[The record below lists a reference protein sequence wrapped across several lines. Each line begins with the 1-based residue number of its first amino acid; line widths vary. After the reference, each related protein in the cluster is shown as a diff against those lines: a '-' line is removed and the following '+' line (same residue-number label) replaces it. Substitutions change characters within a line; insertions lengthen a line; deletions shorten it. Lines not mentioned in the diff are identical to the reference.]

1 VADIINYET
10 DFMKNYAKK
19 IKQAADLI
27 NEAYKSLQH
36 AFNHSTWRCPER
48 VHIASEVAETKD
60 GVSKMRDAL
69 RNLADAL
76 DKGADRFEAWDRALS
91 ARNIELAAPLLDY
104 WGFESDVWEPGPAAA
119 TGGSSSTQTV
129 GGSVSWPSQS
139 AAGGSSGSAGSG
151 TLKLPTINI
160 PAIKFP
166 SLTFP
171 SIGGTPKVT
180 VEPLAKI
187 VVGGS
192 DSIDLNPISEG
203 ISNSVVSGGEFVLD
217 FVNVLGKMMG
227 KILGTNT

>member
-19 IKQAADLI
+19 IKRAVDLI

-48 VHIASEVAETKD
+48 VHIANEVAETKD

-104 WGFESDVWEPGPAAA
+104 WGFESDVWEPRPVAA

-139 AAGGSSGSAGSG
+139 AAGGSSGSTGSSSSGGSG
-151 TLKLPTINI
+151 TFKLPTINI
-160 PAIKFP
+160 PTIKFP
-166 SLTFP
+166 SF
-171 SIGGTPKVT
+171 GNAPKVT
-180 VEPLAKI
+180 VEPPAKT

-203 ISNSVVSGGEFVLD
+203 ISNSVVSVGEILLKLI
-217 FVNVLGKMMG
+217 NTIC
-227 KILGTNT
+227 KIAK